1 MILEI
6 LVIVGLAAPLL
17 GIAIGHGRPRM
28 RGIYSF
34 IVALFPLVALASLYG
49 KAIAVQ
55 YARLT
60 FLGIDLS
67 LRLTPLSWFFGIAI
81 SVIGLFALVYSY
93 EYMKD
98 RKRLDLFYFL
108 FLLVN
113 GGMIGVVLSGDL
125 FTFYILWEIMSIA
138 TFMLIS
144 FKGKEAL
151 SVGLKYILFS
161 IIGSSAMLI
170 AIVSLYVTFGTVD
183 IVALTKAMSG
193 ATVSYA
199 IFILMMFSLAFG
211 IKNAVV
217 PFHTWLPDAYSESV
231 TPFSAVLSGMLTR
244 LGIYGLLITM
254 YVLIGSGMLQR
265 FNYHGIS
272 FSIVLAWLG
281 AISIVIPTFI
291 ALLQH
296 DAKKLLAWHGIGQGG
311 YMILGIALGSSLGA
325 AGGIFHTL
333 NHAIYIVLLFFVV
346 GAVQYRTGGITDLNR
361 LGGLAKKMPVTF
373 IAALLGISGLIG
385 IPLTNGFVSKWL
397 IYKALILDSHPFL
410 AFAALIG
417 TWGTILSVFKFLH
430 NIFLGQIPEEY
441 KDVKEVPLAMQIPM
455 LFFSGL
461 ILLFGVFAGIP
472 LRAVALIE
480 AYFSISPIK
489 STLFGVPAAIGEINM
504 INIFAAVV
512 VAGLAVYGVFAL
524 ARRSKQV
531 SQYDNYAAGAP
542 VPVGQYQHS
551 VRFYDQAD
559 RIIRPYLRDRVDDF
573 YGWIATQSTA
583 FFEQVR
589 KIYAGNINTYAL
601 WIVLLLAVLTFMGLL
616 GWRP

>member
-17 GIAIGHGRPRM
+17 GIAIGRGRPRV
-28 RGIYSF
+28 RSVYSLL
-34 IVALFPLVALASLYG
+34 VALFPLVTLASMYG
-49 KAIAVQ
+49 RTIAVQ
-55 YARLT
+55 YAHLP

-67 LRLTPLSWFFGIAI
+67 LRLTPLSWFFGIAMT
-81 SVIGLFALVYSY
+81 VIGLFALIYSFA
-93 EYMKD
+93 YMKD

-113 GGMIGVVLSGDL
+113 GGMLGVVLSGDL
-125 FTFYILWEIMSIA
+125 FTFYILWEIMSVS
-138 TFMLIS
+138 TFMSIS

-151 SVGLKYILFS
+151 SAGIKYILFS

-183 IVALTKAMSG
+183 IAALATAMPG
-193 ATVSYA
+193 ATVGYA

-211 IKNAVV
+211 IKNAVL

-231 TPFSAVLSGMLTR
+231 APFSAVLSGMLTR
-244 LGIYGLLITM
+244 LGVYGFLLAM

-281 AISIVIPTFI
+281 AISIIVGTFI

-311 YMILGIALGSSLGA
+311 YMILGIALGSSLGV

-346 GAVQYRTGGITDLNR
+346 GAVQYRTGGITDLTR

-373 IAALLGISGLIG
+373 IGALLGISGLIG

-417 TWGTILSVFKFLH
+417 TWGTIMSVFKFLH
-430 NIFLGQIPEEY
+430 NIFLGRLPAEH
-441 KDVKEVPLAMQIPM
+441 KDVQKAPLMMQIPI
-455 LFFSGL
+455 LFFGGL
-461 ILLFGVFAGIP
+461 ILLFGIFPGIP
-472 LRAVALIE
+472 LKAIALIE
-480 AYFSISPIK
+480 TQFGIAPVQ
-489 STLFGVPAAIGEINM
+489 STLFGVPPAVGELNMLNILGGIIAATLIM
-504 INIFAAVV
+504 YALFSLTTRPHK
-512 VAGLAVYGVFAL
+512 AGLQDTYT
-524 ARRSKQV
+524 
-531 SQYDNYAAGAP
+531 AGAP
-542 VPVGQYQHS
+542 TPQTRYNYTSH
-551 VRFYDQAD
+551 FYDPAE
-559 RIIRPYLRDRVDDF
+559 RIIRPYLTDWAAVF
-573 YGWIATQSTA
+573 YAWIARQSTA
-583 FFEQVR
+583 FFESAR
-589 KIYAGNINTYAL
+589 KIYSGNINTYAL
-601 WIVLLLAVLTFMGLL
+601 WIVILLGVFVTMNLL

>member
-17 GIAIGHGRPRM
+17 GVVIGRGRPRV
-28 RGIYSF
+28 RSVYSLLA
-34 IVALFPLVALASLYG
+34 ALFPLVVLATMYG
-49 KAIAVQ
+49 RTITVQ
-55 YARLT
+55 YAHVP

-67 LRLTPLSWFFGIAI
+67 LRLTPLSWFFGIAV
-81 SVIGLFALVYSY
+81 SVIGFFALVYSFS
-93 EYMKD
+93 YMKD

-113 GGMIGVVLSGDL
+113 GGMLGVVLSGDL
-125 FTFYILWEIMSIA
+125 FTFYILWEIMSVS
-138 TFMLIS
+138 TFMSIS
-144 FKGKEAL
+144 FNGKVAL
-151 SVGLKYILFS
+151 SAGIKYILFS

-170 AIVSLYVTFGTVD
+170 AIASLYVDFGTVD
-183 IVALTKAMSG
+183 IVALTTAMSG
-193 ATVSYA
+193 ATVGYA
-199 IFILMMFSLAFG
+199 IFVLMMFSLAFG
-211 IKNAVV
+211 IKNAIV
-217 PFHTWLPDAYSESV
+217 PFHTWLPDAYAESV

-244 LGIYGLLITM
+244 LGIYGFLLAM

-272 FSIVLAWLG
+272 FSIVLAWVG
-281 AISIVIPTFI
+281 AISIIIGTFI

-296 DAKKLLAWHGIGQGG
+296 DGKKLLAWHGIGQGG
-311 YMILGIALGSSLGA
+311 YMILGIALGSSLGV

-333 NHAIYIVLLFFVV
+333 NYAICTVLLFFVV

-361 LGGLAKKMPVTF
+361 LGGLAKRMPITF
-373 IAALLGISGLIG
+373 IGGLLGVSGFIG
-385 IPLTNGFVSKWL
+385 IPLTNSFVSKWL
-397 IYKALILDSHPFL
+397 IYKALIIDSHPFL

-430 NIFLGQIPEEY
+430 NIFLGQLSEEH
-441 KDVKEVPLAMQIPM
+441 KDVKEVPLTMQIPM
-455 LFFSGL
+455 LFFGGL
-461 ILLFGVFAGIP
+461 VLLFGVFPGIP
-472 LRAVALIE
+472 LRAVGLIE
-480 AYFSISPIK
+480 TYFSIDPIR
-489 STLFGVPAAIGEINM
+489 STLFGVPKAVGELNM
-504 INIFAAVV
+504 INIFAAVFA
-512 VAGLAVYGVFAL
+512 AGLAVYGVFSL
-524 ARRSKQV
+524 ARRSRRV
-531 SQYDNYAAGAP
+531 TQYDNYAAGAP

-583 FFEQVR
+583 FFEQAR
-589 KIYAGNINTYAL
+589 KIYSGNINTYAL
-601 WIVLLLAVLTFMGLL
+601 WIVILLGVFVTMNLL

>member
-6 LVIVGLAAPLL
+6 LVIVGLVAPLL
-17 GIAIGHGRPRM
+17 GVAIGRGRPRV
-28 RGIYSF
+28 RSFYSLL
-34 IVALFPLVALASLYG
+34 VAIFPLVTLATLYG
-49 KAIAVQ
+49 QTIAIQ
-55 YARLT
+55 YARLP
-60 FLGIDLS
+60 FLEIDLS

-81 SVIGLFALVYSY
+81 SVIGFCALLYSSA
-93 EYMKD
+93 YMKD

-113 GGMIGVVLSGDL
+113 GGMLGVVLSGDL
-125 FTFYILWEIMSIA
+125 FTFYILWEIMSIS
-138 TFMLIS
+138 TFMAIS
-144 FKGKEAL
+144 INGKAAL
-151 SVGLKYILFS
+151 AAGIKYILFS

-170 AIVSLYVTFGTVD
+170 AIVSLYVSFATVD
-183 IVALTKAMSG
+183 IAALVAAMSG
-193 ATVSYA
+193 ATVGYA

-217 PFHTWLPDAYSESV
+217 PFHTWLPDAYSESA

-244 LGIYGLLITM
+244 LGVYGFLLAM

-281 AISIVIPTFI
+281 AISIVVPTFI

-311 YMILGIALGSSLGA
+311 YMLLGIALGSSLGV

-333 NHAIYIVLLFFVV
+333 NHAIYIVLLFLVV
-346 GAVQYRTGGITDLNR
+346 GSVQYRTGGITDLNR
-361 LGGLAKKMPVTF
+361 LGGLAKRMPITF
-373 IAALLGISGLIG
+373 IGGLLGISGLIG
-385 IPLTNGFVSKWL
+385 MPLTNGFVSKWL

-410 AFAALIG
+410 ALAALIG

-430 NIFLGQIPEEY
+430 NVFLGQLPEEY
-441 KDVKEVPLAMQIPM
+441 KDVKEVPLTMQIPM
-455 LFFSGL
+455 LLFGAL
-461 ILLFGVFAGIP
+461 ILLFGIFPGIP
-472 LRAVALIE
+472 LRVVALIE
-480 AYFSISPIK
+480 MHFSIDPIG
-489 STLFGVPAAIGEINM
+489 STLFGVPKAVGELNM
-504 INIFAAVV
+504 INIFAAVL
-512 VAGLAVYGVFAL
+512 VAGLAVYGVFSL
-524 ARRSKQV
+524 ARRSRRV
-531 SQYDNYAAGAP
+531 TQYDNYAAGAP

-573 YGWIATQSTA
+573 YGWISTQSTA
-583 FFEQVR
+583 FFEQLR
-589 KIYAGNINTYAL
+589 KIYSGNVNTYAL
-601 WIVLLLAVLTFMGLL
+601 WIVILLGVFVAMNLL

>member
-1 MILEI
+1 MILGI
-6 LVIVGLAAPLL
+6 LVIVGLLAPLL
-17 GIAIGHGRPRM
+17 GIVIGHSRPRV
-28 RGIYSF
+28 RSVYSF
-34 IVALFPLVALASLYG
+34 IVALFPLVTLATLYG
-49 KAIAVQ
+49 KTIAVQ
-55 YARLT
+55 YAHLP

-81 SVIGLFALVYSY
+81 SVIGLFALMYSLP
-93 EYMKD
+93 YMKD
-98 RKRLDLFYFL
+98 HKRLDLFYFL

-113 GGMIGVVLSGDL
+113 GGMLGVVLSGDL
-125 FTFYILWEIMSIA
+125 FTFYILWEIMSVS
-138 TFMLIS
+138 TFLLIS
-144 FKGKEAL
+144 LNGREAL
-151 SVGLKYILFS
+151 SAGLKYIVFS
-161 IIGSSAMLI
+161 IAGSSAMLI
-170 AIVSLYVTFGTVD
+170 AIVSLYVNFGTVD
-183 IVALTKAMSG
+183 IAALTTILPG
-193 ATVSYA
+193 ETVGYA

-231 TPFSAVLSGMLTR
+231 APFSAVLSGMLTR
-244 LGIYGLLITM
+244 MGVYGFLLAM

-281 AISIVIPTFI
+281 AISIIIGTFI

-311 YMILGIALGSSLGA
+311 YMILGIALGSSLGV

-333 NHAIYIVLLFFVV
+333 NYAICTVLLFFVV

-361 LGGLAKKMPVTF
+361 LGGLAKRMPITF
-373 IAALLGISGLIG
+373 IGGLLGISGFIG
-385 IPLTNGFVSKWL
+385 IPLTNSFVSKWL
-397 IYKALILDSHPFL
+397 IYKALILQSHPFL

-430 NIFLGQIPEEY
+430 NIFLGQLPEEH

-455 LFFSGL
+455 LFFGAL
-461 ILLFGVFAGIP
+461 ILLFGIFPGIP
-472 LRAVALIE
+472 LRVVGLIE
-480 AYFSISPIK
+480 TYFSISPIK
-489 STLFGVPAAIGEINM
+489 STLFGVPNVVGELNM
-504 INIFAAVV
+504 INIFAAVLA
-512 VAGLAVYGVFAL
+512 AGLAVYGVFSL
-524 ARRSKQV
+524 ARRSRQV
-531 SQYDNYAAGAP
+531 TQYDNYAAGAP

-559 RIIRPYLRDRVDDF
+559 RIIRSYLRDRVDDF
-573 YGWIATQSTA
+573 YGWISTQSTA

-601 WIVLLLAVLTFMGLL
+601 WIVLLLAVLIFMGLL